1 MLWNELSALWRVCV
15 EEAWTAYCMGS
26 LPIGAAIT
34 DGEGHILARGRNRFH
49 EMDAEGPL
57 LCGHRL
63 AHAEMNALLALDW
76 QAVDPRR
83 CVLYTTTE
91 PCPLCVGAIRMVR
104 MPELHFASRDGAAGS
119 VDLLQGNAYMRRG
132 AVQVFGPHD
141 AVLEAALLGLLVE
154 FALVQDDE
162 NTRTWVDHLAAAVP
176 AGARLG
182 RALFASGEARRWR
195 DERAPA
201 EVVLDRL
208 AAPTEKDGARLND
221 H

>member
-1 MLWNELSALWRVCV
+1 
-15 EEAWTAYCMGS
+15 MGS

-34 DGEGHILARGRNRFH
+34 DGKGHILARGRNRFH
-49 EMDAEGPL
+49 EMDAEGPR

-91 PCPLCVGAIRMVR
+91 PCPLCVGAIRMAR

-119 VDLLQGNAYMRRG
+119 VDLFQGNAYMRRG
-132 AVQVFGPHD
+132 NVKVHGPHD
-141 AVLEAALLGLLVE
+141 TTLEVALVGLLVE
-154 FALVQDDE
+154 FGLTEGDE
-162 NTRTWVDHLAAAVP
+162 SSLTWVEWLTTSVP
-176 AGARLG
+176 AGAQLG
-182 RALFASGEARRWR
+182 SALFASGAARCWR
-195 DERAPA
+195 AEGLPA

-208 AAPTEKDGARLND
+208 AALAFA
-221 H
+221 